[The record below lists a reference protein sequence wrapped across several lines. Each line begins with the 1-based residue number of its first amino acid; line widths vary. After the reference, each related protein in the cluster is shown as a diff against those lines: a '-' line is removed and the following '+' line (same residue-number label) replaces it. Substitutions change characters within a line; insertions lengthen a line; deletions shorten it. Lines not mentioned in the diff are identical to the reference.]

1 MINFLE
7 NLTVADYIQISIFVV
22 LFWYSWETHQ
32 LRKWQK
38 RQAQLTVLDLDMQ
51 RVRHGA
57 TSRTNPTPYSEPL
70 PLIIRNIYERGKFD
84 PKILYSRAYH
94 QPLSFTQKVL
104 QKLVNLFKK

>member
-1 MINFLE
+1 MLHLLK

-57 TSRTNPTPYSEPL
+57 TSRTNPTPYGEPF
-70 PLIIRNIYERGKFD
+70 PIIIRKIYERGEFD
-84 PKILYSRAYH
+84 PKVLYSRAYH
-94 QPLSFTQKVL
+94 QPLSSTQKVL
-104 QKLVNLFKK
+104 QKLKVLFKK